1 MLTSA
6 VLRIIRDRVGT
17 LDDAVALVLQ
27 DQNLLT
33 RVDDAVRYFQVQ
45 QVGEFLNHTV
55 DVDAFDVEDAVSPV
69 FSDPLGLIVAY
80 WVSLQILQEA
90 YRGRLQRGEF
100 GTLWR
105 SGLEEESTAS
115 AAKYYDGRIAA
126 MRTELHE
133 LLLVY
138 HREAQGARIY

>member
-6 VLRIIRDRVGT
+6 VLRVIRERVGT
-17 LDDAVALVLQ
+17 LDDQVAASVTDAALLVRLQ
-27 DQNLLT
+27 
-33 RVDDAVRYFQVQ
+33 DAVRYFQVQ
-45 QVGEFLNHTV
+45 QVGEFLNHSV
-55 DVDAFDVEDAVSPV
+55 DPDAFDVEDAVTPV
-69 FSDPLGLIVAY
+69 FPDTLGLIVAY
-80 WVSLQILQEA
+80 WVSLQVLQEA

-105 SGLEEESTAS
+105 SGLEEESTAT

-126 MRTELHE
+126 MRVELQE